1 MRLIG
6 LAVVLTLSLL
16 LAPLAAEAQ
25 PAGTVPRIGV
35 LSPSAPSDPRMQRR
49 LEAFQQGLRELGYV
63 EGQNIAFESRWAEGR
78 YDRLPALAAEL
89 VRLKVNVI
97 VTMAPP
103 PTQAAKDATRTIPI
117 VMGGVISGV
126 RRAKAAGIHCGR
138 PRKHELDPAEVLA
151 LHTQGLSLTE
161 IGRRLGNGQPV
172 HATIIRRTLQASQTL
187 AS

>member
-1 MRLIG
+1 MQLIG
-6 LAVVLTLSLL
+6 LAVMLALGL

-25 PAGTVPRIGV
+25 PAGTMPRIGV

-117 VMGGVISGV
+117 PIVMGGVTDAIT
-126 RRAKAAGIHCGR
+126 AGFVSNLAR
-138 PRKHELDPAEVLA
+138 PDGNI
-151 LHTQGLSLTE
+151 TGLSMMVPELVEKQVE
-161 IGRRLGNGQPV
+161 ILKEVIPK
-172 HATIIRRTLQASQTL
+172 
-187 AS
+187 